1 MNWKIIITAC
11 LTLSFSIQY
20 SPQVF
25 SEPTVKCHNST
36 ECLTLLDQ
44 TAKSLVGSRYSYGSA
59 GSNGGFDCSGLMLKT
74 FNKLLG
80 NISLPRRSQDMYNSL
95 KQSISL
101 NDAKTGDLVFFNT
114 GGGVSHVAMYWG
126 KDKNGNHIIYHS
138 SSSKGVE
145 FHKLNGDKYWMSRLV
160 GVKRI
165 PLVSA
170 LLTGVSAGKDLG
182 QSINPSKQQASVTDS
197 KKVNPKVIA
206 SNTKTS
212 SGKNLKEKLDKKT
225 VDTYLEEETYFS
237 YENDLYYEDL
247 NNNYTDQGSY
257 SIVEADTEYSFENER
272 LDYAT
277 ANAMFDQY
285 EDSELSYK

>member
-1 MNWKIIITAC
+1 MNWKIIITAY
-11 LTLSFSIQY
+11 LILSFSIQY
-20 SPQVF
+20 SPQV
-25 SEPTVKCHNST
+25 SAETTVKCHNAT
-36 ECLTLLDQ
+36 ECLTLLDK
-44 TAKSLVGSRYSYGSA
+44 TAKSFVGSRYSYGSA

-101 NDAKTGDLVFFNT
+101 NEAKTGDLVFFNT
-114 GGGVSHVAMYWG
+114 GSGVSHVAMYWG
-126 KDKNGNHIIYHS
+126 KDKNGNHIMYHS

-165 PLVSA
+165 PLISS
-170 LLTGVSAGKDLG
+170 LLTGVSTGKDLG
-182 QSINPSKQQASVTDS
+182 QSINPYKQEASATNN
-197 KKVNPKVIA
+197 KKADQKVIA
-206 SNTKTS
+206 NNTKTS
-212 SGKNLKEKLDKKT
+212 TGKNLKEKLDKKIIN
-225 VDTYLEEETYFS
+225 TYLDEETYFS

-247 NNNYTDQGSY
+247 NNSIDQDSY
-257 SIVEADTEYSFENER
+257 SIVEDDTEYSFENER
-272 LDYAT
+272 FDYAT
-277 ANAMFDQY
+277 ANAMNDQY